1 MIRVFFGL
9 ILMLTLDVPYE
20 DVISGFVLFLLLL
33 YMMISGVQDMQK
45 EGRIELEDFKD
56 FFK

>member
-33 YMMISGVQDMQK
+33 YMMISGVQDMQQ
-45 EGRIELEDFKD
+45 EGRIEFEDFKD

>member
-33 YMMISGVQDMQK
+33 YMMISGVQDMQE